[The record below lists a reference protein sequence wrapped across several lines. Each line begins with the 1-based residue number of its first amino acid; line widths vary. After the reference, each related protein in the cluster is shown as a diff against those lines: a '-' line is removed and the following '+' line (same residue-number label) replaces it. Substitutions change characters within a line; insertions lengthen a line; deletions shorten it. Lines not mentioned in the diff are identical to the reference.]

1 MSAILFDLNR
11 LIKDVCDN
19 SSLTDADALTKEVL
33 ARIAEVDGRV
43 ALEQAMPV
51 VVRRFLSRDHR
62 PLAFPRTPSGDHGVG
77 DTQCTTAAG
86 GPTPFHSRKVHSIR
100 TQWRNQLK
108 ARVNVGYKEWKFF
121 GDCVRPEV
129 DFLVAHRRELAASNI
144 AAADYLE
151 TISQLMVKH
160 GVEFVRELPEDVVN
174 NLGGA
179 A

>member
-1 MSAILFDLNR
+1 MSATLFDLNR

-33 ARIAEVDGRV
+33 TRVAEADGRV

-62 PLAFPRTPSGDHGVG
+62 PLAFPRTPSGGQSSG
-77 DTQCTTAAG
+77 DTQLPSAAG
-86 GPTPFHSRKVHSIR
+86 GPTPFRSRKVEGIR
-100 TQWRNQLK
+100 SYWRNQLK
-108 ARVNVGYKEWKFF
+108 ARVNVGHKEWKFF

-144 AAADYLE
+144 AVADYLE
-151 TISQLMVKH
+151 TISQLMVQH
-160 GVEFVRELPEDVVN
+160 DVEFVRDLPEDVVN

-179 A
+179 V